1 MQKPSPCWPVLWRCQ
16 LRTILFWK
24 DASKYFWF
32 PVCVSNRS
40 VCWNLWPSY
49 FVDYAQHT
57 HTQKTSSKNHNLISS
72 WNRQQCH
79 AHTVLTWSC
88 IRRWLT
94 ITVAFLLQVFVHWKL
109 VLRSDLTKE
118 AIQKL
123 SDDNF
128 LSWLIWR
135 QAITHIPGVTHFLQE
150 THLCSCH
157 PTELQTPILHWT
169 ILVFQSGKHISP
181 ELSVFLE

>member
-1 MQKPSPCWPVLWRCQ
+1 MKMSTQDNSVLKRCLQIFLISCLCFEQERLLKSLTQ
-16 LRTILFWK
+16 LLCRLCTT
-24 DASKYFWF
+24 
-32 PVCVSNRS
+32 
-40 VCWNLWPSY
+40 
-49 FVDYAQHT
+49 HT
-57 HTQKTSSKNHNLISS
+57 HTQKTSSKYHNLISS

-94 ITVAFLLQVFVHWKL
+94 ITVAFLQVFVHWKL

-128 LSWLIWR
+128 LLWLIWR
-135 QAITHIPGVTHFLQE
+135 QAITHIPGVTRFLQE

-157 PTELQTPILHWT
+157 LTELQPPILHWT
-169 ILVFQSGKHISP
+169 VLMFQSGKHISP